1 MIASPSFADKKTI
14 AELTAKMLLE
24 VEAVRFYSEKPFI
37 FTSGLASPVYTDCRR
52 LISFP
57 RVRSALI
64 DFGAST
70 LARDVGFEAFD
81 TVAGGETAGI
91 PFAAWMADKLTLPMQ
106 YVRKQSKGFGR
117 NAQIEGEVKDGQ
129 RVLLVEDMT
138 TDGGSKVNFINALR
152 TAGVKC
158 DHTFVFFFY
167 DIFPEGLKTLTDMG
181 VTHHALA
188 TWWDV
193 LAVAKKSEKFSPD
206 KLAEVEAF
214 MHDPR
219 GWSKAHGGTAGFGLA
234 TGWLLRRM
242 SSIAFRSSND
252 DSLIASVSSW
262 SRIIC
267 SRTDCTCPDNS
278 RLRASNSANSCF
290 VRFTSLSNS
299 AVRRSSCASSRWK
312 FRLRVFS
319 ALYFSSSTT
328 HPLSS
333 ELLPIMIATAIHFFD
348 ARSTMFGSSLSIRSS
363 FDTSGRRGMRS
374 RSPQPISSNSPEK
387 CLE

>member
-1 MIASPSFADKKTI
+1 MIAPPSFADKKTI
-14 AELTAKMLLE
+14 AELTARILLE
-24 VEAVRFYSEKPFI
+24 VEAVRFYSDKPFI

-57 RVRSALI
+57 RVRASLI

-81 TVAGGETAGI
+81 AVAGGETAGI
-91 PFAAWMADKLTLPMQ
+91 AFAAWMADKLGLPMQ

-152 TAGVKC
+152 KAGVSC

-181 VTHHALA
+181 VKHHALA

-193 LAVAKKSEKFSPD
+193 LAVAKKSEKFD
-206 KLAEVEAF
+206 AAKLNEVEAF

-219 GWSKAHGGTAGFGLA
+219 GWSKAHGGPAGFGA
-234 TGWLLRRM
+234 
-242 SSIAFRSSND
+242 
-252 DSLIASVSSW
+252 
-262 SRIIC
+262 
-267 SRTDCTCPDNS
+267 
-278 RLRASNSANSCF
+278 
-290 VRFTSLSNS
+290 
-299 AVRRSSCASSRWK
+299 
-312 FRLRVFS
+312 
-319 ALYFSSSTT
+319 
-328 HPLSS
+328 
-333 ELLPIMIATAIHFFD
+333 
-348 ARSTMFGSSLSIRSS
+348 
-363 FDTSGRRGMRS
+363 
-374 RSPQPISSNSPEK
+374 
-387 CLE
+387 